1 MVSTKKWLG
10 ATSMCLTLIAIAM
23 GSGGAQAAGPPITCP
38 SGEHP
43 QVTFLRDGTNHVV
56 FFCVPDG
63 KP

>member
-1 MVSTKKWLG
+1 
-10 ATSMCLTLIAIAM
+10 MCLTSTAIAM

-38 SGEHP
+38 AGEHP